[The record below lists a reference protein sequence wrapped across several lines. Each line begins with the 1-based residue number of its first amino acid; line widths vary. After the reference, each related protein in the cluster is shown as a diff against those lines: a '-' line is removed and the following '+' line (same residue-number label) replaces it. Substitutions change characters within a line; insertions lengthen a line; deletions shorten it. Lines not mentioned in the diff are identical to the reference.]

1 MKDATVNEQSH
12 FKISLPMA
20 IQATALVVVLV
31 MGYSAL
37 DSRISFLEHEVN
49 VNTDSIE
56 DMEAKQDDPIPSDV
70 KQDVLIQ
77 KLEKQVDRNNKD
89 IEFMIREKY
98 STGKGK

>member
-37 DSRISFLEHEVN
+37 D
-49 VNTDSIE
+49 
-56 DMEAKQDDPIPSDV
+56 
-70 KQDVLIQ
+70 
-77 KLEKQVDRNNKD
+77 
-89 IEFMIREKY
+89 
-98 STGKGK
+98 